1 MTAQT
6 QERETTTPQSS
17 PSLRRIIAKFLLMW
31 FSFVLILIGVALITN
46 VDWARRQVQ
55 EKLTEI
61 FHRNVRVGHIWWHL
75 GLNGL
80 SVGSNKLKVYG
91 ADGKPFL
98 ISDKAEVGI
107 AFRAL
112 VQGKLI
118 IKHIALDKPELW
130 AVKEGKNK
138 WNFDDLLT
146 PGLIIE
152 YVETKEGLVH
162 VRDGQGAK
170 PAFEPFDVNDL
181 DMKLVWPSKKKKRP
195 FYLSF
200 ELPKAKESKKP
211 TATFELLGIGVGELS
226 EDWKHNDYQFDVT
239 VKRFDPSDLDW
250 LVHVFDV
257 PRDILPPQS
266 QLPTVNGLVDMKV
279 KGAGTLAKG
288 IEGSLNSTIANPKV
302 KAPFFREIDATEAV
316 TSGKFVVSEKDVNW
330 KELDLRIG
338 DIELKSEGKVLGWG
352 ETKRQYI
359 VNLDAEFKDLG
370 TLGKLLEPLSP
381 EVRNKSGL
389 SLSPEQLNGR
399 ASIQVQIN
407 GSSNQNKI
415 SAIMKAEDVSL
426 KDVISE
432 LAPDSAPLLA
442 LLGLS
447 STSKMNADIKLS
459 PNERIDIKN
468 AKVQATGTVLNVDGY
483 ADLKNNVSMFKLIAN
498 DLSLKAACDSLTQ
511 EAKSFQQLTKYVTLP
526 SKNSLSMSGKVNLNA
541 TITSKGA
548 SNAVIGTADMRDA
561 GIHLNDRT
569 LSANK
574 INGRVEFSERFMQ
587 FNNLTGTM
595 GDGTFQL
602 NGRIFLKGD
611 PELDIKMHATKLD
624 LAHLSDLMY
633 MFKIQIPIFK
643 EKHLYG
649 RVKDFSL
656 TVTGRASAPV
666 IAMTTYPDNLYYQPP
681 GTSRALKGISGS
693 IIYEHDQ
700 LELKEVTLVSKNNQL
715 VTSLAIDNLS
725 KTADLR
731 RVKIKTVGVDI
742 TEVNY
747 YLESPVLPP
756 PLRKAY
762 KRFLATYQL
771 KDLYGR
777 LYGDILCQLT
787 GPKVELDG
795 VIGCFNAGAKV
806 AGYPV
811 DKVAGIFAASG
822 DELLIQDL
830 SGSLRKQTNFV
841 LDGHV
846 SNYKSDKPS
855 WKVDLRTRIGPQELV
870 ELSPKLTELL
880 DKDKIEVHSS
890 GPLSIKAKI
899 EGNADR
905 NAITFSAV
913 AAKADALRISGP
925 FGQLHQPLNEPLTV
939 DGSVIVDKYGMNV
952 KDSHVLLGSSVIQA
966 QGSWVWDQS
975 QSLESSNA
983 DTHKTHGAKISIG
996 QNDSNVDAGKVM
1008 VETIKAT
1015 AAASKGS
1022 ETGKVAVEVQK
1033 PQHIDFKIRTPNP
1046 VSAKSVVAVLDPETA
1061 KGLTAGTVF
1070 ADLSI
1075 KGNPERPV
1083 ITGEARFE
1091 HLTSPS
1097 MNLKDLTGKIVAAEG
1112 KVATPEGLP
1121 QQIALTVDK
1130 FTIMALDVTDA
1141 QANISF
1147 EPISSTQKYPLVKLN
1162 QATAKVADGKISLDG
1177 WYDSA
1182 NRKTYVKAALDGLK
1196 ADTVATKLLSQP
1208 GEITGTLSGEVSL
1221 QTSGADYQ
1229 DLVSNLNGTGNIVIA
1244 NGRVSRFG
1252 QLQTKLTQFNF
1263 LTQGILGFNLNN
1275 LLQSMVPVRTGE
1287 FKQTTVK
1294 LQIAEG
1300 VIGFKEL
1307 RYSGD
1312 DMRLW
1317 GAGNINVPLKT
1328 VDMEIAGS
1336 IPRVSSSFLSGS
1348 FGEVSRAF
1356 TFQKLLSL
1364 VTFKKL
1370 DTLPGLPILG
1380 EIATDRPRTFSFKVI
1395 SKVDDAKMLQQ
1406 SIEKSFKWL
1415 PPKPNASAHP
1425 IPGM

>member
-98 ISDKAEVGI
+98 TSDKAEVGI

-118 IKHIALDKPELW
+118 IKHIALEKPELW

-138 WNFDDLLT
+138 WNFDDLLQ
-146 PGLIIE
+146 PGPVIE
-152 YVETKEGLVH
+152 YVETKQGLMH
-162 VRDGQGAK
+162 VRDGQAK
-170 PAFEPFDVNDL
+170 PAFKPFDVNDL
-181 DMKLVWPSKKKKRP
+181 DMKLIWPSKKKKHP

-200 ELPKAKESKKP
+200 ELPKAKDSKKP

-239 VKRFDPSDLDW
+239 IKKFDPADLDW
-250 LVHVFDV
+250 LVRVFDV
-257 PRDILPPQS
+257 PRNVLPAQS

-279 KGAGTLAKG
+279 KGEGTLAKG
-288 IEGSLNSTIANPKV
+288 IAGSVDSTISNPKV
-302 KAPFFREIDATEAV
+302 KAPFFREIDATQAV
-316 TSGKFVVSEKDVNW
+316 TSGKFVVSDKDVRW
-330 KELDLRIG
+330 QDLDLRIG
-338 DIELKSEGKVLGWG
+338 DIELKSEGKVLQWS
-352 ETKRQYI
+352 EPKRQYLI
-359 VNLDAEFKDLG
+359 NLDAEFKDLG
-370 TLGKLLEPLSP
+370 TLGKLLEPMSP
-381 EVRNKSGL
+381 QTRSASGL
-389 SLSPEQLNGR
+389 TLSPEQLNGR

-407 GSSNQNKI
+407 GSSNQSKI

-432 LAPDSAPLLA
+432 LAPDSAPLLS

-447 STSKMNADIKLS
+447 STSKMNADIKIS

-483 ADLKNNVSMFKLIAN
+483 ADLRNDTSMFKLVAN
-498 DLSLKAACDSLTQ
+498 DLSLKAACESLTK

-526 SKNSLSMSGKVNLNA
+526 TKNSLSMSGKVNLNA

-548 SNAVIGTADMRDA
+548 FNSVVGTADMRDA
-561 GIHLNDRT
+561 GIQLNDRT
-569 LSANK
+569 LSANR
-574 INGRVEFSERFMQ
+574 INGRVEFTERFMQ

-602 NGRIFLKGD
+602 NGKIHLQGD

-656 TVTGRASAPV
+656 VVTGRASAPV

-762 KRFLATYQL
+762 KGFLATYQL
-771 KDLYGR
+771 KDLTGR

-925 FGQLHQPLNEPLTV
+925 FGQLHQPFNEPLTV
-939 DGSVIVDKYGMNV
+939 DGSVIVDRYGMNV
-952 KDSHVLLGSSVIQA
+952 KDSHLLLGSSVIQA
-966 QGSWVWDQS
+966 QGSWLWDSS
-975 QSLESSNA
+975 QPPSASSSGKP
-983 DTHKTHGAKISIG
+983 DTASKPE
-996 QNDSNVDAGKVM
+996 NVEPGKVV

-1015 AAASKGS
+1015 AIASKSAS
-1022 ETGKVAVEVQK
+1022 ETGKLTVEVPK

-1070 ADLSI
+1070 ADLSV
-1075 KGNPERPV
+1075 KGDPERPV

-1097 MNLKDLTGKIVAAEG
+1097 MNLKDLTGKLVASEG
-1112 KVATPEGLP
+1112 KEATPEGKP

-1130 FTIMALDVTDA
+1130 FTIMALDVTEA

-1162 QATAKVADGKISLDG
+1162 KATAKVAEGKISLDG
-1177 WYDSA
+1177 WYDTA
-1182 NRKTYVKAALDGLK
+1182 NRKMYVKAGLDGLK

-1208 GEITGTLSGEVSL
+1208 GEITGSLDGEVSL
-1221 QTSGADYQ
+1221 QTNGADYQ
-1229 DLVSNLNGTGNIVIA
+1229 DLVSNLNGTGTISIA

-1252 QLQTKLTQFNF
+1252 QLQTRLTQYNL
-1263 LTQGILGFNLNN
+1263 LTQGLLGFNLNN

-1287 FKQTTVK
+1287 FKQTNVK

-1307 RYSGD
+1307 HYSGD

-1317 GAGNINVPLKT
+1317 GAGSINVPLKT
-1328 VDMEIAGS
+1328 IDMEIAGS

-1348 FGEVSRAF
+1348 LGEVSRAF

-1380 EIATDRPRTFSFKVI
+1380 EIATDRPRTFAFKVI
-1395 SKVDDAKMLQQ
+1395 SKVDDPKMLQQ

-1415 PPKPNASAHP
+1415 APKPNASAHP
-1425 IPGM
+1425 IPGI

>member
-6 QERETTTPQSS
+6 KERETTTPQSS

-46 VDWARRQVQ
+46 IDWARRYLQ
-55 EKLTEI
+55 EKLSETL
-61 FHRNVRVGHIWWHL
+61 HRNVRVGHLWWHL

-80 SVGSNKLKVYG
+80 AVGSNKLKIYG

-98 ISDKAEVGI
+98 TSDKAEVGI

-118 IKHIALDKPELW
+118 IKHIDLQKPELW
-130 AVKEGKNK
+130 AVKLGKNK
-138 WNFDDLLT
+138 WNFDDLLQ
-146 PGLIIE
+146 PGLIIQ
-152 YVETKEGLVH
+152 YVQSNEGLVH
-162 VRDGQGAK
+162 ISDGQQK
-170 PAFEPFDVNDL
+170 PQFEPFDVSDL
-181 DMKLVWPSKKKKRP
+181 DMKLVWPSKKRKHP

-200 ELPKAKESKKP
+200 ELPKKDNKE
-211 TATFELLGIGVGELS
+211 TATFEVRGLGVGQLS
-226 EDWKHNDYQFDVT
+226 EEWKYNDYEFDVT
-239 VKRFDPSDLDW
+239 VKKFNPNDIDW
-250 LVHVFDV
+250 LVDVADV
-257 PRDILPPQS
+257 PRDSLPPRD
-266 QLPTVNGLVDMKV
+266 QLTIKGLVDVKV
-279 KGAGTLAKG
+279 KGKGTIAKG
-288 IEGSLNSTIANPKV
+288 ITGTLDSTIANLKV
-302 KAPFFREIDATEAV
+302 KAPFFREIDSAQAV
-316 TSGKFVVSEKDVNW
+316 SSGKFVVSDEEVKWQD
-330 KELDLRIG
+330 LDLHMG
-338 DIELKSEGKVLGWG
+338 DIELRSHGAVNRWSEQ
-352 ETKRQYI
+352 KRQYV
-359 VNLDAEFKDLG
+359 VNLEAGFKDLG
-370 TLGKLLEPLSP
+370 TLGKLLEPIPQSQ
-381 EVRNKSGL
+381 RYKNGL
-389 SLSPEQLNGR
+389 TLKPEQLNGK
-399 ASIQVQIN
+399 ASIEVQIN
-407 GSSNQNKI
+407 GTSNQSKI
-415 SAIMKAEDVSL
+415 SALMNAEDVSL
-426 KDVISE
+426 KEVISE
-432 LAPDSAPLLA
+432 LAPDSAPLLS

-447 STSKMNADIKLS
+447 STSKMDANIKLS
-459 PNERIDIKN
+459 PNERIDIKD
-468 AKVQATGTVLNVDGY
+468 AKIQTTGTVLHVDGY
-483 ADLKNNVSMFKLIAN
+483 ADLKKDTSMFRLVAN
-498 DLSLKAACDSLTQ
+498 DLSLKAACDSLTH
-511 EAKSFQQLTKYVTLP
+511 EAQSFQQLTKYVTLP
-526 SKNSLSMSGKVNLNA
+526 SKNSLSMSGKVNLDA
-541 TITSKGA
+541 SITSKGA
-548 SNAVIGTADMRDA
+548 SNAVVGTADLRDA
-561 GIHLNDRT
+561 GIQLNDRT

-574 INGRVEFSERFMQ
+574 INGRVEFTHQFMQ
-587 FNNLTGTM
+587 FKNLTGTM
-595 GDGTFQL
+595 GDGTFEL

-611 PELDIKMHATKLD
+611 PELDIKMHATRLD

-649 RVKDFSL
+649 KVKDFSL

-666 IAMTTYPDNLYYQPP
+666 IAMTTFPDNLYYQPP

-715 VTSLAIDNLS
+715 VTSLAIDHLS

-731 RVKIKTVGVDI
+731 RVKIKTTGVDI

-762 KRFLATYQL
+762 KTFLSTYQL
-771 KDLYGR
+771 SNLYGR

-830 SGSLRKQTNFV
+830 SGNLRKTNFV

-880 DKDKIEVHSS
+880 DKGKIEVHSS

-905 NAITFSAV
+905 NAVTFSAV
-913 AAKADALRISGP
+913 AAKADGLKISGP
-925 FGQLHQPLNEPLTV
+925 FGELHQPLNEPLTV
-939 DGSVIVDKYGMNV
+939 DGSVILDKNGMNV
-952 KDSHVLLGSSVIQA
+952 KDSHLLLGSSVIQA
-966 QGSWVWDQS
+966 QGSWLWD
-975 QSLESSNA
+975 SSKG
-983 DTHKTHGAKISIG
+983 T
-996 QNDSNVDAGKVM
+996 DAG
-1008 VETIKAT
+1008 TS
-1015 AAASKGS
+1015 AASGAHATPVTHS
-1022 ETGKVAVEVQK
+1022 VPVVAGTPKSSGAEAAK
-1033 PQHIDFKIRTPNP
+1033 PQFIDFKIRTPNP

-1070 ADLSI
+1070 ADLAV
-1075 KGNPERPV
+1075 KGDPERPV
-1083 ITGEARFE
+1083 ITGEAHFE

-1097 MNLKDLTGKIVAAEG
+1097 MNLKDLTGKLVASEG
-1112 KVATPEGLP
+1112 KSQKSISDSGMP
-1121 QQIALTVDK
+1121 QEVHLSVDR
-1130 FTIMALDVTDA
+1130 FTLMSLDINDVEAD
-1141 QANISF
+1141 ISF

-1162 QATAKVADGKISLDG
+1162 NATAKTADGKIALDG

-1182 NRKTYVKAALDGLK
+1182 NRKVYMKATLDGMK
-1196 ADTVATKLLSQP
+1196 ADLITAKLLGQP
-1208 GEITGTLSGEVSL
+1208 GEITGTVGGEVSL

-1229 DLVSNLNGTGNIVIA
+1229 DLMSNLNGTGHFTVT
-1244 NGRVSRFG
+1244 NGRVTRFG
-1252 QLQTKLTQFNF
+1252 ELQTKLTQYNL
-1263 LTQGILGFNLNN
+1263 LTQGLLGFNLNN

-1300 VIGFKEL
+1300 VINFKEL

-1317 GAGNINVPLKT
+1317 GAGSINIPLKT
-1328 VDMEIAGS
+1328 VDVDIAGS
-1336 IPRVSSSFLSGS
+1336 IPRVSSSFLSG
-1348 FGEVSRAF
+1348 GLGQVSRAF
-1356 TFQKLLSL
+1356 TFQKLLSI

-1370 DTLPGLPILG
+1370 ESLPSLPLLG

-1395 SKVDDAKMLQQ
+1395 SKVDDPKMLQQ
-1406 SIEKSFKWL
+1406 SIEKSFRWL

-1425 IPGM
+1425 TPGISHNGTLLR